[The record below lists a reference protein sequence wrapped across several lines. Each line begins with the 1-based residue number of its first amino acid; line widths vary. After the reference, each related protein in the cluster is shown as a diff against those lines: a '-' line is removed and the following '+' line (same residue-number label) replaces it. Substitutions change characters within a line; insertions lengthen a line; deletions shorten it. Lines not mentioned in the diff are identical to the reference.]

1 VGLSKIIERLF
12 LPANVSALNSFS
24 SIWRDARLSPSPATT
39 VARAFDIE
47 STVAIFLA
55 LFSYQA
61 GRIRPRGQP
70 AASQVL
76 VYEIGRLP
84 GRAQV
89 YCHFFP
95 EFCQFS
101 VVI

>member
-1 VGLSKIIERLF
+1 VGLSEGIERLCPCRQR
-12 LPANVSALNSFS
+12 LGAELLLEHLERRSAF
-24 SIWRDARLSPSPATT
+24 T
-39 VARAFDIE
+39 VAGRHHARAFDID
-47 STVAIFLA
+47 STVAISLA

-95 EFCQFS
+95 EFWQFS

>member
-1 VGLSKIIERLF
+1 V
-12 LPANVSALNSFS
+12 LNSFS
-24 SIWRDARLSPSPATT
+24 SIWRDARLSLSPAATT
-39 VARAFDIE
+39 PRAFDID
-47 STVAIFLA
+47 STVAISLA

-95 EFCQFS
+95 EFWQFS